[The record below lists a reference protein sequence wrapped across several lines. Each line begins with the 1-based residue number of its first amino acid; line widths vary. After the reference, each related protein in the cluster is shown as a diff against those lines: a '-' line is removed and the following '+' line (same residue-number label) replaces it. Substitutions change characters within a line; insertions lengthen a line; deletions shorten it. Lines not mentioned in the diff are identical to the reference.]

1 MARTPS
7 GTVASIATAF
17 ASPLNFTAASN
28 AAETVLTVTGATL
41 VAGDIVEVTSAWS
54 KISGRIYRVKTATAT
69 AITLEGCDTTSVAQ
83 YPAGSGT
90 GSIRKI
96 TTWLQMSQKLN
107 LEASGG
113 DAKTVNYT
121 YVEVG
126 DEQTIFDG
134 FSATSYMVD
143 LDADSVGSAAY
154 NALKGL
160 TDSNTVT
167 ALRLVAASGATVFL
181 SCTVAMNENPTM
193 ASGAVM
199 TNKVQF
205 FGRGRTV
212 RYAS

>member
-17 ASPLNFTAASN
+17 ASALTFTAASN
-28 AAETVLTVTGATL
+28 ATETVLTVTGATL
-41 VAGDIVEVTSAWS
+41 ASGDIVEVESSWS
-54 KISGRIYRVKTATAT
+54 KISGRLYRVKTATAT
-69 AITLEGCDTTSVAQ
+69 AITLEGCNTSNVAQ
-83 YPAGSGT
+83 FPEGPGV
-90 GSIRKI
+90 GSIRKV
-96 TTWLQMSQKLN
+96 TTWLQVSKKLN

-113 DAKTVNYT
+113 EAKTVNYT

-134 FSATSYMVD
+134 FSATNYMVD

-167 ALRLVAASGATVFL
+167 ALRLVAASGAQVLL
-181 SCTVAMNENPTM
+181 SCTVAMNENPTF
-193 ASGAVM
+193 STGAVM

>member
-7 GTVASIATAF
+7 GTVASIATQF
-17 ASPLNFTAASN
+17 ASALNFTAATN
-28 AAETVLTVTGATL
+28 ATETVLTVAGATL
-41 VAGDIVEVTSAWS
+41 VAGDLVEVTSSWS
-54 KISGRIYRVKTATAT
+54 KISGRIYRIKTATAT
-69 AITLEGCDTTSVAQ
+69 ALTLEGCNTTSLAQ
-83 YPAGSGT
+83 FPAGAGT
-90 GSIRKI
+90 GSVRKI
-96 TTWLQMSQKLN
+96 MTWLQVSQKLN

-121 YVEVG
+121 YVETG

-143 LDADSVGSAAY
+143 LDADAVGSVPY
-154 NALKGL
+154 EQLKTL

-167 ALRLVAASGATVFL
+167 ALRLVAASGAQVLL

-193 ASGAVM
+193 SSGAVM

-205 FGRGRTV
+205 FGRGRSV
-212 RYAS
+212 RYAT